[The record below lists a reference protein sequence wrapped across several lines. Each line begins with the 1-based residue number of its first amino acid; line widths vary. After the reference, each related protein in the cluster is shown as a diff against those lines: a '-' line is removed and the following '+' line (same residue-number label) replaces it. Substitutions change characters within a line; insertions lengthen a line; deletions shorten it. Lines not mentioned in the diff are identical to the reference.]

1 MDTLTDIELLIVA
14 RAIGNSNN
22 SDLRELVNKHRHE
35 NDAIINSELIS
46 ARQLYEK
53 LNDMLRE
60 RDIDYDTGVQ
70 TTTIT
75 TKLKLEG
82 IL

>member
-14 RAIGNSNN
+14 RAIGNSSNN
-22 SDLRELVNKHRHE
+22 DLRAAVNKHRHE

>member
-1 MDTLTDIELLIVA
+1 MVTLTDIELLIVA